1 MNKGFK
7 IAIGS
12 FIATAAVIKA
22 VPALSEPVRP
32 QTSIV
37 VQTADLDLSTE
48 AGREQLDHRLV
59 NAARDACGGASDV
72 DLAGKNAER
81 KCRKD
86 VLAQARAR
94 GDSLA
99 AGNSEGKAILI
110 AAVR

>member
-72 DLAGKNAER
+72 DLAGKFL
-81 KCRKD
+81 
-86 VLAQARAR
+86 LAKLKR
-94 GDSLA
+94 GRINCHRSRQ
-99 AGNSEGKAILI
+99 GQFGHRRSQNVCSK
-110 AAVR
+110 